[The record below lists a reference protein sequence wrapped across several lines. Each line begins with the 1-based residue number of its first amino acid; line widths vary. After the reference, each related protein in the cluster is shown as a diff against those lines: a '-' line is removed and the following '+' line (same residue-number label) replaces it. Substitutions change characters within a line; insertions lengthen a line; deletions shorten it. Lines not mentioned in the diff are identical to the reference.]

1 MFSNLTPTHY
11 IIGLSV
17 LVIVGVVGFKSMSE
31 DAPGAYDMFASCI
44 AESGT
49 TFYGAFWCPHC
60 ADQKELFGNSAALL
74 PYVECSMPNGQAQTA
89 ICIEEEIQGYPTWEF
104 PSGER
109 VSRVMTLGELAE
121 KTNCA
126 LPN

>member
-17 LVIVGVVGFKSMSE
+17 LVIAGVIGVKYMSE
-31 DAPGAYDMFASCI
+31 NAAGSYDAFASCI
-44 AESGT
+44 AESDT

-60 ADQKELFGNSAALL
+60 ADQKELFGTSAELL
-74 PYVECSMPNGQAQTA
+74 PYVECSMPDGQAQTPV
-89 ICIEEEIQGYPTWEF
+89 CIEEEIQGYPTWEF
-104 PSGER
+104 PNGER
-109 VSRVMTLGELAE
+109 VARVMTLAELAE
-121 KTNCA
+121 KTNCT